1 MQKLIERSHGSRMIS
16 LLEQVGFTKLRPPKR
31 ADEPLE
37 RHDLRAASAACGPT
51 NSSKW
56 TTISVDT
63 GAAAAPVE
71 VVDARASDD
80 APAGASGGLDDGE
93 ELWGA
98 LRLTHTE
105 FRRHGF
111 DHEQLSR
118 DLAARDELD
127 DARVSRAQRRAA
139 EEAEEA
145 DDDSDDTLIVFP
157 LAEGRGARRA
167 DAAKNP
173 MDLLCASEARAPPGA
188 RRGLTRVD
196 VILEAEHQPV
206 LRLHSRCVATSP
218 SKARR
223 RPKPRSRSLDC
234 RGTDPTPGA
243 LPPWSPWG
251 SLQETDLIAL

>member
-1 MQKLIERSHGSRMIS
+1 MTCARRAQ
-16 LLEQVGFTKLRPPKR
+16 R
-31 ADEPLE
+31 ADPPT
-37 RHDLRAASAACGPT
+37 RASGRRSRWTRGRPRRR
-51 NSSKW
+51 SKW
-56 TTISVDT
+56 ST
-63 GAAAAPVE
+63 
-71 VVDARASDD
+71 RASDD

-105 FRRHGF
+105 FRRSGF

-118 DLAARDELD
+118 DLAARDGPHVRG
-127 DARVSRAQRRAA
+127 ARASRVQRRAA
-139 EEAEEA
+139 EAEEA
-145 DDDSDDTLIVFP
+145 DDDSDDALIVFP
-157 LAEGRGARRA
+157 VDQEGRGARRD

-173 MDLLCASEARAPPGA
+173 MDLMCASEARAPPGA